1 MSYICPAPDKNDK
14 DESDFLTDFN
24 DLGNSSDKEV
34 LKKISGDVINYELID
49 IDGTLSADSDLVC
62 ASQKAIKA
70 YVDALPKPLTFK
82 GVIDIPGDFPTSA
95 EVTEGWF
102 YQIGTDVTD
111 DDGSKAN
118 TGLSFTVGDEIA

>member
-1 MSYICPAPDKNDK
+1 MSKKAILNLKLSEQLSTSLSHKVDNDVA
-14 DESDFLTDFN
+14 LTEN
-24 DLGNSSDKEV
+24 SDK
-34 LKKISGDVINYELID
+34 LIP
-49 IDGTLSADSDLVC
+49 
-62 ASQKAIKA
+62 SQKAIKA

-111 DDGSKAN
+111 DDGSKTN
-118 TGLSFTVGDEIA
+118 TGLSFTAGDEIA